1 MKFRIFKTLI
11 YIYNDLPGNFLRSF
25 FIIMIQETYHWAC
38 SQFLHCPLGNFFID
52 KLTACLTHARE
63 HLKLDYLIII
73 DKSFITTKG
82 TSFAVKN

>member
-52 KLTACLTHARE
+52 KLTACLKPAAHE
-63 HLKLDYLIII
+63 GYE
-73 DKSFITTKG
+73 
-82 TSFAVKN
+82 AVSSACSSRVRIVFVRI